1 MADQGI
7 KKVVISKNSLPAV
20 TSDNKYLIR
29 YRIVSE
35 DRNRVSGWS
44 PVFQL
49 NAKPVQPVDGDWSI
63 NGRVIT
69 LVWGDEE
76 ARPSYDIFVKFD
88 GGAYAYHGTSTVHT
102 YSLIKTG
109 TASFQFAIQV
119 ASISKI
125 RSDALEIY
133 ESEVISLV

>member
-7 KKVVISKNSLPAV
+7 KKVVIPKSSLPAV
-20 TSDNKYLIR
+20 TSDNKYLVR

-49 NAKPVQPVDGDWSI
+49 NAKAVQPVDGDWSI

-76 ARPSYDIFVKFD
+76 DRPSYDIFVKFD
-88 GGAYAYHGTSTVHT
+88 NGPYTYHGTSTVHT

-109 TASFQFAIQV
+109 TTSFQFAIQV
-119 ASISKI
+119 SSISKT
-125 RSDALEIY
+125 RSTALEIY
-133 ESEVISLV
+133 ESNSISLV

>member
-7 KKVVISKNSLPAV
+7 KKVIIPKNSLPAV
-20 TSDNKYLIR
+20 TNENKHLIR
-29 YRIVSE
+29 YRIVTE

-49 NAKPVQPVDGDWSI
+49 NAKPVQTVDADWSI

-76 ARPSYDIFVKFD
+76 SRPQYDVFVKFD
-88 GGAYAYHGTSTVHT
+88 NNEYLYHGTSAIHT
-102 YSLIKTG
+102 YSFISTG
-109 TASFQFAIQV
+109 TTSFQFAIQV
-119 ASISKI
+119 SGISKT
-125 RSDALEIY
+125 RSQSLEIY
-133 ESEVISLV
+133 ESSVISLV